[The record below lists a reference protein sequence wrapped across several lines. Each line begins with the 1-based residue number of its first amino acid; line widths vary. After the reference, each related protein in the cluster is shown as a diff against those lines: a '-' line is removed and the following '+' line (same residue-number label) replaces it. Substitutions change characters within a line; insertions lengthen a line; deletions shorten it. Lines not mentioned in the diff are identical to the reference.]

1 MTSPPSS
8 DPELLRRLDA
18 VLAEFGDASDPVL
31 RASARQRIADALA
44 TWDRAAS
51 DSSAAAA
58 AKAGGQSADGGGFQG
73 MLGRSPVMR
82 ELYARIE
89 KFAPA
94 KAPVLVHGESGTGKE
109 LVARALH
116 DLGPRSR
123 APFVAEN
130 CAAVPEGLLESVLFG
145 HVRGAFTGAVR
156 DHPGH
161 FVAAHGGTLFLDEIG
176 DMPSPMQ
183 AKLLRA
189 LQEGEVRPVGGTKV
203 RKVDVRVLAA
213 SHRDLEDLVRRGTFR
228 EDLLYRLA
236 VLRLDVPP
244 LRERGDDIV
253 LLARRFLA
261 DATARS
267 GRTLEFAPDAE
278 DALAAFSWPGNVRQ
292 LQNEMQRVAAIA
304 DGPRVERSDLSDE
317 IARGAGA

>member
-1 MTSPPSS
+1 MTRPPSS

-58 AKAGGQSADGGGFQG
+58 AKAGGQSADGGGFRG

>member
-58 AKAGGQSADGGGFQG
+58 AKAGGRSADGGGFRG